1 MHYYGTLGPACRD
14 TNLLTQMFQAGMT
27 GMRLNLSHMT
37 LEEAANDLAL
47 FREAAANAGVV
58 PELLIDLQ
66 GPELRIGRM
75 PSLLLKDSDIV
86 LLKDSQLFAE
96 EAATPVPAIPVPRI
110 TLPYLTA
117 GQEVLLDDGKILLT
131 VQENDQASAKA
142 VVKRGGTLVSR
153 KSMAIP
159 GASIHPPAL
168 TDQDFANLAVAKKYG
183 VTGVMQPF
191 VRSREDLEAVRAALL
206 FAGAGDVRIFA
217 KIENLEGM
225 EQLPELLPAADE
237 IVIARGDLGNSMP
250 LWKLP
255 AAQKILSSI
264 CKKAD
269 KPFMVVTQML
279 SSMENS
285 AVPTRAEVSDIF
297 NAVLDGAS
305 SVMVTG
311 ETAVGHF
318 PVEVMKYLVNT
329 GNAACEWLDMQKN

>member
-96 EAATPVPAIPVPRI
+96 EAAPPVPAIPVPRI

-131 VQENDQASAKA
+131 VQENDQASARA

-191 VRSREDLEAVRAALL
+191 VRSPGGSGGGPRGAFVCRRRRCSDFRQDREPGRDGTAA
-206 FAGAGDVRIFA
+206 
-217 KIENLEGM
+217 
-225 EQLPELLPAADE
+225 
-237 IVIARGDLGNSMP
+237 
-250 LWKLP
+250 
-255 AAQKILSSI
+255 
-264 CKKAD
+264 
-269 KPFMVVTQML
+269 
-279 SSMENS
+279 
-285 AVPTRAEVSDIF
+285 
-297 NAVLDGAS
+297 
-305 SVMVTG
+305 
-311 ETAVGHF
+311 
-318 PVEVMKYLVNT
+318 
-329 GNAACEWLDMQKN
+329 